1 MTKQEKSWI
10 LYDVANSA
18 YTLTIMTVLFP
29 ILFINIAKKQGVT
42 DTDATAYTQYA
53 KSAYSLIIAFLAPI
67 LGTYADYKD
76 TKKKFFKFFF
86 LLGLIGA
93 FLLSIPGLSW
103 KVIITIYII
112 ATLGYAGANVF
123 YDAFL
128 IDVTTNDRMDKISSL
143 GYGWGYIGSTIPFI
157 IGMVI
162 FVLAK
167 YNKIDLDENIAISI
181 AFIISII
188 WWGIFTTPL
197 LKNVKQIHYINPE
210 PQPIKNSFKR
220 LINTFKNIKEYK
232 HIFIFLIAYFFYIDG
247 VYTLITAAIPIGKAL
262 EIVNDTLLMG
272 IVLTTQI
279 IAFPCAIAFGYLSKY
294 FGSKK
299 MIAFG
304 IIIYIIISLIGF
316 NISSPIHMWMIAI
329 LVGVAQGGIQSIS
342 RSFYGKMIP
351 KEKSNEFFGFFNIFG
366 KFAAILGPLLVGVF
380 SQFFDN
386 PRYGILSLI
395 ILFSTGL
402 ILLLFVPEK
411 KAIE

>member
-18 YTLTIMTVLFP
+18 YTLTIMTALFP
-29 ILFINIAKKQGVT
+29 ILFINIATKQGVSSS
-42 DTDATAYTQYA
+42 DATAYTQYA
-53 KSAYSLIIAFLAPI
+53 KSTYSLIIAFLAPI
-67 LGTYADYKD
+67 LGTYADYKGM
-76 TKKKFFKFFF
+76 KKKFFKIFF
-86 LLGLIGA
+86 LLGLISA

-128 IDVTTNDRMDKISSL
+128 TDVTTNDRMDKISSL
-143 GYGWGYIGSTIPFI
+143 GFGWGYIGSTIPFI
-157 IGMVI
+157 IGIAI
-162 FVLAK
+162 FVLARE
-167 YNKIDLDENIAISI
+167 NIIDLDVNTAIYI
-181 AFIISII
+181 AFVINII
-188 WWGIFTTPL
+188 WWGIFTIPM
-197 LKNVKQIHYINPE
+197 LKNVNQIHYINHE

-220 LINTFKNIKEYK
+220 LINTFRNIKEYK

-262 EIVNDTLLMG
+262 GIVNDVMLMS
-272 IVLTTQI
+272 IVLLTQV
-279 IAFPCAIAFGYLSKY
+279 IAFPCAITFGYLSKY

-304 IIIYIIISLIGF
+304 VIIYIIISIIGF
-316 NISSPIHMWMIAI
+316 NIKSAIHMWIIAI
-329 LVGVAQGGIQSIS
+329 LIGVAQGGIQSIS
-342 RSFYGKMIP
+342 RSYYGKMIP

-380 SQFFDN
+380 SQIFDN

-395 ILFSTGL
+395 ILFSIGL

-411 KAIE
+411 KTIE